1 MNVTFRQLKVFVSI
15 TQEGS
20 ITAAAEKLF
29 LTKSAVSMALAELE
43 RQLGRKMF
51 DRANKQL
58 ILNEQ
63 GRRLLPL
70 ADELL
75 DRSEAITQL
84 FEGDDATNGNL
95 RIGSSYTIGN
105 HLLPTLL
112 GDFRENTGYLHQSMS
127 LSNSTKTC
135 RMLLDFELDLG
146 FIEAKV
152 SDKRLKVEP
161 WMTDEMVVVCA
172 PPQCPAADEP
182 LDLEALE
189 GKNWVLREPGSGTR
203 EYFLTEVAANLKE
216 WTEAFELNST
226 TAIVNSVIAGLGL
239 TVLSRRSVS
248 AAVQDGRLSIVPL
261 KHKMIRQFS
270 LVYNTEK
277 YQSPVFKS
285 FREFAHSWTLGRE

>member
-1 MNVTFRQLKVFVSI
+1 MNVTFRQLKVFVCI

-51 DRANKQL
+51 DRTNKQL

-75 DRSEAITQL
+75 DRVDAITQL
-84 FEGDDATNGNL
+84 FEGEDATNGNL
-95 RIGSSYTIGN
+95 RVGSSYTIGN

-112 GDFRENTGYLHQSMS
+112 GDFRKHTGYLHQSLS
-127 LSNSTKTC
+127 LSNSTTTC

-146 FIEAKV
+146 FIEAKI
-152 SDKRLKVEP
+152 SDKHLVIEP

-172 PPQCPAADEP
+172 PSQAPQADSP
-182 LDLEALE
+182 FDLEVLE
-189 GKNWVLREPGSGTR
+189 GRNWVLREPGSGTR
-203 EYFLTEVAANLKE
+203 EFFVMEVAAKLEE
-216 WTEAFELNST
+216 WTVAFELSST
-226 TAIVNSVIAGLGL
+226 TAIINSVIAGLGY
-239 TVLSRRSVS
+239 TMLSRRSVS
-248 AAVQDGRLSIVPL
+248 TAIEDGRLAVVPL
-261 KHKMIRQFS
+261 KHTMIRQFS
-270 LVYNTEK
+270 LVYNKEK

-285 FREFAHSWTLGRE
+285 FREYAHKWALGRE

>member
-1 MNVTFRQLKVFVSI
+1 MNITLRQLKVFVSI

-29 LTKSAVSMALAELE
+29 LTKSAISMALAELE

-75 DRSEAITQL
+75 DRAEAISQI
-84 FEGDDATNGNL
+84 FEGEDATNGNL
-95 RIGSSYTIGN
+95 RVGSSYTIGN

-112 GDFRENTGYLHQSMS
+112 GDFRKNTGYLHQSLS

-146 FIEAKV
+146 FIEAKI

-161 WMTDEMVVVCA
+161 WMTDEMVVICA
-172 PPQCPAADEP
+172 PSQCPNADKP
-182 LDLEALE
+182 LALEALE
-189 GKNWVLREPGSGTR
+189 GNNWVLREPGSGTR
-203 EYFLTEVAANLKE
+203 EYFLTEVGSKLND

-226 TAIVNSVIAGLGL
+226 TAIVNAVIAGLGL
-239 TVLSRRSVS
+239 AVLSRHSVS
-248 AAVQDGRLSIVPL
+248 AAVQDGRLSILPL
-261 KHKMIRQFS
+261 QHKMTRQFS

-285 FREFAHSWTLGRE
+285 FKEYAHNWALGRE

>member
-1 MNVTFRQLKVFVSI
+1 MNVTFRQLKVFVAI

-20 ITAAAEKLF
+20 LTAASGRLH
-29 LTKSAVSMALAELE
+29 LTKSAISMALSELE
-43 RQLGRKMF
+43 RQLGRRLF

-75 DRSEAITQL
+75 DRAAAISQIFEA
-84 FEGDDATNGNL
+84 DDATNGNL

-112 GDFRENTGYLHQSMS
+112 GDFRRDTGYLHQSLT

-146 FIEAKV
+146 FIEAKINE
-152 SDKRLKVEP
+152 KKLKVEP
-161 WMTDEMVVVCA
+161 WMSDEMVVVRSSTGEQA
-172 PPQCPAADEP
+172 FREPQP
-182 LDLEALE
+182 LSVLE
-189 GKNWVLREPGSGTR
+189 GKQWVLREPGSGTR
-203 EYFLTEVAANLKE
+203 EFFHKEVGSDLNE
-216 WTEAFELNST
+216 WVEAFELNST
-226 TAIVNSVIAGLGL
+226 TAIINAVAAGLGYGC
-239 TVLSRRSVS
+239 LSKRSVVG
-248 AAVQDGRLSIVPL
+248 AAADGRLEVIALQKPL
-261 KHKMIRQFS
+261 LRQFS

-277 YQSPVFKS
+277 YQSPVFNS
-285 FREFAHSWTLGRE
+285 FKDYAHKWALGKD

>member
-1 MNVTFRQLKVFVSI
+1 MNVTFRQLKVFVAI

-20 ITAAAEKLF
+20 LTAASGRLH
-29 LTKSAVSMALAELE
+29 LTKSAISMALSELE
-43 RQLGRKMF
+43 RQLGRRLF

-75 DRSEAITQL
+75 DRAAAISQIFEA
-84 FEGDDATNGNL
+84 DDATNGNL
-95 RIGSSYTIGN
+95 RLGSSYTIGN

-112 GDFRENTGYLHQSMS
+112 GDFRRDTGYLHQSLM

-146 FIEAKV
+146 FIEAKIRE
-152 SDKRLKVEP
+152 KKLKVEP
-161 WMTDEMVVVCA
+161 WMSDEMVIVRASTGEQDRGA
-172 PPQCPAADEP
+172 PQP
-182 LDLEALE
+182 LSILE
-189 GKNWVLREPGSGTR
+189 GKQWVLREPGSGTR
-203 EYFLTEVAANLKE
+203 EFFYKE
-216 WTEAFELNST
+216 IGSDLNEWVEAFELNST
-226 TAIVNSVIAGLGL
+226 TAIVNAVAAGLGHAC
-239 TVLSRRSVS
+239 LSKRSVVG
-248 AAVQDGRLSIVPL
+248 AVADGRLEVIALQKPL
-261 KHKMIRQFS
+261 QRQFS

-285 FREFAHSWTLGRE
+285 FKDYAHKWALGKD